1 MSFHPN
7 IDMWVL
13 GFAMLFLFSSVWLKS
28 DTTRLSFGRTRGS
41 KLLDLR
47 YVVQQKNKKFEHPMF
62 CRFHPFLPK
71 LSTSVDLQKNA
82 AFGPEMT
89 DAWISLFQI
98 ARSIAGNLSLTC
110 KSVDAFWPN
119 IAPRS
124 QYCWYCVGEQKRN
137 SQMWENI
144 LLIFVHMWV
153 KIFISHLQREVID
166 FLRMTR

>member
-98 ARSIAGNLSLTC
+98 ARSIASNLSLTC
-110 KSVDAFWPN
+110 GVWSLFDQILRHVHN
-119 IAPRS
+119 IVGAAWESRKETPR
-124 QYCWYCVGEQKRN
+124 CE
-137 SQMWENI
+137 
-144 LLIFVHMWV
+144 
-153 KIFISHLQREVID
+153 KISF
-166 FLRMTR
+166 